1 MKYITFGVLLIIL
14 ASPSANAK
22 QIITQDPG
30 ITPDNFLWGLD
41 KAFDQISLLLTTGDA
56 NKAEK
61 ALEIAQER
69 LLEIKAMIKK
79 NKLDIAE
86 KAKLEHGRLL
96 LGVKQNIEK
105 LREDDSKDEIKKVV
119 EIEKMLEEHD
129 QEVEQ
134 TFGELKIKIE
144 VEGGTNQQQK
154 ELINS
159 ILDSLKEQTGEVEIK
174 IENKKKEIK
183 VKIKQETGKSEEEI
197 ESEIK
202 SIEEKEG
209 IEKDEKA
216 FEAINESKKE
226 FDRFLKKAKEKNVT
240 ISQDLINQFN
250 SLLEESI
257 TQSEQGNF
265 VEAKDL
271 AKQAEELI
279 DQEKREKKEFGEEK
293 EIELETEEGKTKI
306 EIKINGEKLKFEMDT
321 TDLGEIISEISTRTG
336 LSKDEIN
343 DIIKNKS
350 ENNQE
355 KEVEQEIIENSE
367 QEQEKGEGDNISEN
381 EEE

>member
-343 DIIKNKS
+343 DIIKNKR

-367 QEQEKGEGDNISEN
+367 QEQEKGEGNNISEN